1 MRPLT
6 HCICR
11 KTGVNVN
18 IWFPSRA
25 SDWSPLRW
33 AEISRE
39 RPLAEA
45 LRRCDALAV
54 AVGLID
60 RKHVGVVGANRDAAA
75 AKGVPASRPH
85 MSTFKYTRL
94 SVCLPPPPPPTMMMM
109 MRWASFHLKTRSKRK
124 GNRWMLW
131 PTVRSRSAPPYCVWF
146 SQRHLDETAG
156 TTRSV
161 VAMEPTVSRLKPLL

>member
-11 KTGVNVN
+11 KIGVNVN

-94 SVCLPPPPPPTMMMM
+94 FVSAAAAAADDDDDALSVFSFKDPFETKGEPVDAVANRAVPLGASVLCLI
-109 MRWASFHLKTRSKRK
+109 
-124 GNRWMLW
+124 
-131 PTVRSRSAPPYCVWF
+131 
-146 SQRHLDETAG
+146 
-156 TTRSV
+156 
-161 VAMEPTVSRLKPLL
+161 